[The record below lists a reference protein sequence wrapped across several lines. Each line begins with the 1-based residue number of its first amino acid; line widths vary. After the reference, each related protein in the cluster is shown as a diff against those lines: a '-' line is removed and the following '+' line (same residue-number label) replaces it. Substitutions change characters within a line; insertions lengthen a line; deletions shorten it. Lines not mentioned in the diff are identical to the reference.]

1 MLVIRQQ
8 KKTKKK
14 LKKEVSV
21 YSSVSTSSF
30 LENMGEL
37 LDIIE
42 HLQKENEALK
52 EKSSNPI
59 IKEKIVYRKR

>member
-1 MLVIRQQ
+1 MDYLDINKAR
-8 KKTKKK
+8 KL
-14 LKKEVSV
+14 LKKEVAG

-37 LDIIE
+37 FDIIE

-52 EKSSNPI
+52 EKSSKPI

>member
-1 MLVIRQQ
+1 MDYLNIEKV
-8 KKTKKK
+8 KKK
-14 LKKEVSV
+14 LKKEVAG

-42 HLQKENEALK
+42 YLLKENEALK
-52 EKSSNPI
+52 EKSSKPI